1 MMKYCVLNKYT
12 VSIVHATIQYIYRPR
27 AGLAIYGALGY
38 VVCGGP
44 STSGGSRGVIGAIA
58 PPKIF
63 TNIFFSYTFF
73 YKMIGL

>member
-44 STSGGSRGVIGAIA
+44 STSGGSRGGDWGDR
-58 PPKIF
+58 PP
-63 TNIFFSYTFF
+63 
-73 YKMIGL
+73 